1 MFKHKLCENIMKI
14 SYQNSRLGEY
24 PQTHTCTKCGAY
36 IYIDKTGLAQYFD
49 QCGNQISNLID
60 EFEEL
65 K

>member
-1 MFKHKLCENIMKI
+1 MKI